1 MRKLDPK
8 DVIVETSSCGRAE
21 RTVVVVAPSFAPSS
35 YPPAIRT
42 RFFASH
48 LPEFG
53 WRPIVLTVRPEY
65 REEPQDPEF
74 MALLS
79 EVLEVI
85 ETRAIPQRLTRLL
98 HFGDLGLR
106 SFLFHLRRLMLLRH
120 RGIDA
125 VLIPGPPWYPF
136 CLGPI
141 LRRRFG
147 IPYVIDY
154 IDPWADSVGAE
165 ARPLTKRWMAHQVA
179 LLLEGPIARNASAI
193 IAVSE
198 GTNDIIRKR
207 YPEIPDDRFAA
218 IPYGFEPQDFDAARR
233 SKEHSKYLA
242 PFKQYLNL
250 CYVGAMLPRGYGTL
264 RALFRA
270 VRSLL
275 KTSRSAER
283 LRLHFFGTSYA
294 IGSAAQELVLPVAKE
309 EGVGE
314 IVIEHPERIPYLE
327 ALRVLASADLLLA
340 LGSSEPHYTASKIF
354 PNLLARRPL
363 LAIYHEASSVCDMLR
378 KAGSGRLITFDDVK
392 PAEAHFDEIV
402 RALQDFLDGRTL
414 EYDEAGTAAVARQFS
429 AYEMTRILARVLDQV
444 SPMRQLVIV

>member
-1 MRKLDPK
+1 MRSLALK
-8 DVIVETSSCGRAE
+8 DIIAETSSNGRAE
-21 RTVVVVAPSFAPSS
+21 KTVVVVAPSFAPSN

-74 MALLS
+74 MALLP
-79 EVLEVI
+79 EYLEVI
-85 ETRAIPQRLTRLL
+85 ETRAIPQKLTRLL

-106 SFLFHLRRLMLLRH
+106 SFLFHLHRLTLLRH
-120 RGIDA
+120 GGIDV

-141 LRRRFG
+141 LRWRFG

-165 ARPLTKRWMAHQVA
+165 AKPLTKRWIAHRLA
-179 LLLEGPIARNASAI
+179 LLLEAPVARNASAI
-193 IAVSE
+193 VAVSE
-198 GTNDIIRKR
+198 GTNDIIRER
-207 YPEIPDDRFAA
+207 YPGIPNDRFAA
-218 IPYGFEPQDFDAARR
+218 IPYGFEPQDFDAVRQ

-250 CYVGAMLPRGYGTL
+250 CYVGAMLPKGYGTL

-270 VRSLL
+270 VRSLRDS
-275 KTSRSAER
+275 SRSAER

-294 IGSAAQELVLPVAKE
+294 MGSAAQELVLPVAKE

-314 IVIEHPERIPYLE
+314 IVREHPERIPYLE
-327 ALRVLASADLLLA
+327 ALRVLVSADLILA

-378 KAGSGRLITFDDVK
+378 DARSGRLITFDDMK
-392 PAEAHFDEIV
+392 PAEAHVDEIV
-402 RALQDFLDGRTL
+402 RALRDFLSGRKL
-414 EYDEAGTAAVARQFS
+414 EYDEGGIQTVAHQFS
-429 AYEMTRILARVLDQV
+429 AYEMTRILAGVLDRV
-444 SPMRQLVIV
+444 CLMRQPETG

>member
-1 MRKLDPK
+1 MRSLSSK
-8 DVIVETSSCGRAE
+8 DVTAETSSSGRTE
-21 RTVVVVAPSFAPSS
+21 RTIVVVAPSFAPSN

-74 MALLS
+74 MALLP
-79 EVLEVI
+79 EFLEVI

-106 SFLFHLRRLMLLRH
+106 CFPFHLHQLVSLCR

-165 ARPLTKRWMAHQVA
+165 AITFTKRWMSHRLA
-179 LLLEGPIARNASAI
+179 LLLEGPVARNASGI
-193 IAVSE
+193 VAVSE

-207 YPEIPDDRFAA
+207 YPGISDDRFAA
-218 IPYGFEPQDFDAARR
+218 IPYGFEPHDFDAVRR

-250 CYVGAMLPRGYGTL
+250 CYVGAMLPKGYGTL

-270 VRSLL
+270 VSSLRES
-275 KTSRSAER
+275 SRAAER
-283 LRLHFFGTSYA
+283 LRLHFFGTNYA
-294 IGSAAQELVLPVAKE
+294 MGSAAKELVLPVANE

-314 IVIEHPERIPYLE
+314 IVSEHPERIPYLE
-327 ALRVLASADLLLA
+327 ALRVLVSADLILA

-363 LAIYHEASSVCDMLR
+363 LAIYHEASSVCDTLR
-378 KAGSGRLITFDDVK
+378 KARTGRLITFNDMK
-392 PAEAHFDEIV
+392 PPEAQVEEIV
-402 RALQDFLDGRTL
+402 CALRDFLDGRGL
-414 EYDEAGTAAVARQFS
+414 EYDEVGIGTVAHQFS
-429 AYEMTRILARVLDQV
+429 AHEMTRILAGVLDRVQHNAE
-444 SPMRQLVIV
+444 PETG